1 MVRANKGHHTLALKD
16 FQDQNFEN
24 ILNRPA
30 FCWKPGHEKKEL
42 EFLCNSCEIAICY
55 SCVATV
61 HDSHPK
67 ILLDEAANERK
78 SHIKAGI
85 ESQNQIAL
93 QKKDE
98 ISRIQAN
105 CVNIQAQVDCVKK
118 DAQMF
123 VDSMIDALEAK
134 KKDIFHDLE
143 KKATKLSTYTGS
155 STAWSGKSSIAE
167 IETAI
172 EKAEQLLKRRTNA
185 EITKLDT
192 NTTFQREY
200 NDKGQVECDFE
211 NLRHFVFIQNE
222 MLMDR
227 MNAGGIGSFRSF
239 LSETVA
245 EQPSVDGKGI
255 KEATVGL
262 KADKTNCRKSSV
274 LWRAWP
280 CESEN

>member
-1 MVRANKGHHTLALKD
+1 MTLSVCIMVRANKGHHTLALKD

-61 HDSHPK
+61 HDNHPK

-78 SHIKAGI
+78 LHIKAGI
-85 ESQNQIAL
+85 ESRNQIAL

-155 STAWSGKSSIAE
+155 STAWSGKSSTCSRDWDSNRE
-167 IETAI
+167 SW
-172 EKAEQLLKRRTNA
+172 
-185 EITKLDT
+185 
-192 NTTFQREY
+192 TTFKTKNKCWDYKVGHQH
-200 NDKGQVECDFE
+200 
-211 NLRHFVFIQNE
+211 NLSKRIQ
-222 MLMDR
+222 
-227 MNAGGIGSFRSF
+227 
-239 LSETVA
+239 
-245 EQPSVDGKGI
+245 
-255 KEATVGL
+255 
-262 KADKTNCRKSSV
+262 
-274 LWRAWP
+274 W
-280 CESEN
+280 